1 MLHVEKIDDDKFI
14 QKKTLAAIVA
24 ELTGEFVIPT
34 KCDDIQHQNRMEY
47 DEIIY
52 FGAKADLEKD
62 GKAAALSYVSMID
75 KYMYNNDR
83 YAAKYIEDPECRL
96 KRQLDPEKEFIV
108 IYNGSNKLPKI
119 IEIDKDEF
127 SIQSLFYDMT
137 LHAVYGTP
145 KWGPRAKILLFD
157 LKISSLVYMIPEKMD
172 GK

>member
-1 MLHVEKIDDDKFI
+1 
-14 QKKTLAAIVA
+14 
-24 ELTGEFVIPT
+24 
-34 KCDDIQHQNRMEY
+34 
-47 DEIIY
+47 
-52 FGAKADLEKD
+52 
-62 GKAAALSYVSMID
+62 MIER
-75 KYMYNNDR
+75 YNTYNNDR
-83 YAAKYIEDPECRL
+83 YAVKYNEDPECRA
-96 KRQLDPEKEFIV
+96 KVSLDPKKEFIV